1 MKWSFGEATENMA
14 SEVNPS
20 VVTDPSPIVI
30 PRDQHSISRKNIS
43 ENALKVLY
51 RLLNA
56 GHQAFLVGGSVRDL
70 LLGLLPKDFDVATS
84 AHPDEVRR
92 LFRNSRL
99 IGRRFR
105 LAHVRFGREII
116 EVSTFRS
123 LLTTSTQGNG
133 EDRDGEQHAVVSDR
147 GVILRDNVYGTIEQD
162 AQRRDFTINALYY
175 TPADFSVYDYTGG
188 MDDLERRQIRLIGD
202 PQVRYREDPV
212 RMLRGARF
220 AAKLDFDFAEDTL
233 RPIDDLA
240 FLLEEVAPARLFDE
254 LTKLLLSGYSV
265 RAWQELRKTT
275 LLEHLL
281 PLTWDALD
289 DTMEDLILDAMHN
302 TDRRIADGLPV
313 TPGFLVAVLLWPA
326 LVEAR
331 ASLLA
336 DGRPPADAL
345 HTAALEV
352 IAKQQSRVAMPRR
365 FSTFAKEMW
374 ELQPRLERRQASR
387 VERLLQHPRFRAAYD
402 FLLLRAK
409 SEDALTDLGD
419 WWERY
424 QALDKTERS
433 RIRADLGPT
442 GTRRRGRRGSRSRS
456 NSRAERRQ

>member
-1 MKWSFGEATENMA
+1 VK
-14 SEVNPS
+14 PS
-20 VVTDPSPIVI
+20 VVNDPSPIVI
-30 PRDQHSISRKNIS
+30 PRDQHPISRKNIS

-123 LLTTSTQGNG
+123 RLTTDKQGESEG
-133 EDRDGEQHAVVSDR
+133 RDGEQHAVVSDR
-147 GVILRDNVYGTIEQD
+147 GVILRDNVYGTVEQD

-188 MDDLERRQIRLIGD
+188 MDDLEQRQIRLIGD
-202 PQVRYREDPV
+202 PEVRYREDPV

-220 AAKLDFDFAEDTL
+220 AAKLDFHVAEGTL

-254 LTKLLLSGYSV
+254 LTKLLLTGYSV
-265 RAWQELRKTT
+265 QSWNELRRTT

-289 DTMEDLILDAMHN
+289 DTMEDLILDALHN
-302 TDRRIADGLPV
+302 TDKRIAEGLPV

-331 ASLLA
+331 ARLLA

-345 HTAALEV
+345 HSAALEV
-352 IAKQQSRVAMPRR
+352 IAKQQSRIAMPRR

-374 ELQPRLERRQASR
+374 ELQPRLERRQTSR

-402 FLLLRAK
+402 FLVLRAK
-409 SEDALTDLGD
+409 SEDEFTDLAQ

-424 QALDKTERS
+424 QALDSTERS
-433 RIRADLGPT
+433 RMRAELRPT
-442 GTRRRGRRGSRSRS
+442 GTHKRRRSSRSRS
-456 NSRAERRQ
+456 NNGANRR